1 MVKGM
6 TVYFAVIF
14 LIALFS
20 ILYSARCKTE
30 KTRNTLLC
38 WTVFFLLFLLLTLRN
53 ENMGA
58 DLLNKDMTGGYLVA
72 YDELADKPWGVI
84 FDGYLNYEAGY
95 ILLNKLVALLSG
107 GNRQI
112 FLAVCALGSM
122 LPVAYMIYCNSD
134 TPAFSFL
141 IYMGL
146 PVFLLLY
153 SGLRQS
159 LAIGLTFLSVRY
171 IQKRK
176 PIPFIL
182 LILAAAQF
190 HYSAYLFL
198 IAYPIYYLRMNTSLR
213 VVSVFSLPVV
223 FLLRYPLF
231 SILSKLLKQNA
242 AVEDN
247 GAITLFLVFFAIY
260 FFCFIFTNES
270 EEQNGYINLF
280 FLACF
285 CQAFGGVNSIALRM
299 GYYFMMPLVL
309 LLPKVDGSMRVEQER
324 KLAKIVILACF
335 VLYGLYAIS
344 SSKWAEANPYYWFWE
359 TV

>member
-1 MVKGM
+1 M
-6 TVYFAVIF
+6 TVYFALYF

-30 KTRNTLLC
+30 KTRNALLC
-38 WTVFFLLFLLLTLRN
+38 WTVFFLVFLLLALRN
-53 ENMGA
+53 ETMGV
-58 DLLNKDMTGGYLVA
+58 DLLSKDMTGGYLVA
-72 YDELADKPWGVI
+72 YDALAKKPWSVI

-95 ILLNKLVALLSG
+95 IFLNKLVALLSG
-107 GNRQI
+107 GNRQV
-112 FLAVCALGSM
+112 FLAVCALGSL
-122 LPVAYMIYCNSD
+122 LPVAYMIYRNSD

-159 LAIGLTFLSVRY
+159 LAIGLTFLSIRF

-182 LILAAAQF
+182 LVLAASQF

-198 IAYPIYYLRMNTSLR
+198 LAYPIYYLRMNTALR
-213 VVSVFSLPVV
+213 VVSVFVLPVV
-223 FLLRYPLF
+223 FLLRHPLF

-242 AVEDN
+242 AVDDN
-247 GAITLFLVFFAIY
+247 GAVTLFLVFFAIY
-260 FFCFIFTNES
+260 FFCFIFTDES
-270 EEQNGYINLF
+270 EEQNGYTNLF

-285 CQAFGGVNSIALRM
+285 CQAFGSVNSIAVRV
-299 GYYFMMPLVL
+299 GYYFMMPLAL
-309 LLPKVDGSMRVEQER
+309 LLPKAVDSMRVEQER
-324 KLAKIVILACF
+324 RLAKIVIAACF
-335 VLYGLYAIS
+335 ALYGLYAIYS
-344 SSKWAEANPYYWFWE
+344 STWAEANPYHWFWE

>member
-1 MVKGM
+1 M
-6 TVYFAVIF
+6 TVYFAFYF

-20 ILYSARCKTE
+20 ILYCVRCKTE
-30 KTRNTLLC
+30 KTRNALLC
-38 WTVFFLLFLLLTLRN
+38 WTVFSLLFLLLALRN
-53 ENMGA
+53 ETMGT
-58 DLLNKDMTGGYLVA
+58 DLLNEDMTGGYLVA
-72 YDELADKPWGVI
+72 YDELANKPWSVI

-95 ILLNKLVALLSG
+95 IFLNKLVALFSS
-107 GNRQI
+107 GNRQV
-112 FLAVCALGSM
+112 FLAACALGSL
-122 LPVAYMIYCNSD
+122 LPVAYMIYRNSD

-159 LAIGLTFLSVRY
+159 LAIGLTFLSVRF

-182 LILAAAQF
+182 LVLAAAQL

-198 IAYPIYYLRMNTSLR
+198 IAYPIYFLRMNTALR
-213 VVSVFSLPVV
+213 IVSVFSLPVV

-231 SILSKLLKQNA
+231 SVLSKLLKQDA

-260 FFCFIFTNES
+260 FFSFIFSDES
-270 EEQNGYINLF
+270 EEQNGYTNLF

-285 CQAFGGVNSIALRM
+285 CQAFGGVNSVALRG
-299 GYYFMMPLVL
+299 GYYFMMPLML
-309 LLPKVDGSMRVEQER
+309 LLPKVAGGMRIEQER
-324 KLAKIVILACF
+324 KLVKIVILACF
-335 VLYGLYAIS
+335 VLYGLYAIYS
-344 SSKWAEANPYYWFWE
+344 STWAEANPYHWFWE
-359 TV
+359 AV